1 MFAKK
6 CLFSVYF
13 LLLIFPIFCLGQ
25 YKVILDSTSFNKHT
39 ERQPLT
45 LKKMAIPVGL
55 AATAL
60 LMTNG
65 DFEQELQPKVN
76 RNLRTNIDDYTRFA
90 PLAVMY
96 ISDGLGAKAKNH
108 WFDQTKNA
116 GLSLLLT
123 QAITT
128 GLKRNI
134 DKERPNGA
142 NEEAFPSGHT
152 SLAFASATVLHEEF
166 KNTEPILA
174 YSGYAFAIS
183 TAYLRMAKNKHWL
196 SDVILGSALGIAVT
210 KLVYH
215 FDYLFSWNP
224 FKKSDWLLIAP
235 TVSQEGAGAY
245 LSFRF

>member
-6 CLFSVYF
+6 CLHSIYF
-13 LLLIFPIFCLGQ
+13 LFLISPIFCLGQ
-25 YKVILDSTSFNKHT
+25 YEVILDSTFFNKRT

-96 ISDGLGAKAKNH
+96 ISDGLGAKAENH

-128 GLKRNI
+128 GLKINI

-183 TAYLRMAKNKHWL
+183 TAYLRMAKNKHWF
-196 SDVILGSALGIAVT
+196 SDVIMGSALGIAVT

-215 FDYLFSWNP
+215 FDYRFSWNP
-224 FKKSDWLLIAP
+224 FKKSDRLLIAP
-235 TVSQEGAGAY
+235 TVNQEGVGAY
-245 LSFRF
+245 LSFRL

>member
-1 MFAKK
+1 MFSKK
-6 CLFSVYF
+6 CLFSIYF
-13 LLLIFPIFCLGQ
+13 ILLISPILCLGQ
-25 YKVILDSTSFNKHT
+25 YDVILDSTSFDQRT

-45 LKKMAIPVGL
+45 FKKMAIPVGL
-55 AATAL
+55 TATAL

-76 RNLRTNIDDYTRFA
+76 RNLKTNIDDYTRFA

-96 ISDGLGAKAKNH
+96 ISDGLGAKAENH

-128 GLKRNI
+128 GLKITI

-224 FKKSDWLLIAP
+224 FKKSDRLLIAP
-235 TVSQEGAGAY
+235 TVDQAGAGAY